1 MDFQFRGVDF
11 QISCENRIKR
21 LVRTNKSQ
29 EDMTFQIYDFHKG
42 EVIIKKITF
51 SGGSSPT
58 IDDPLYVSIVA
69 ELKEEEN
76 SLANAIPDGPPW
88 QVVIPTNIGT
98 APKRFKITDF
108 TPPPLISL

>member
-11 QISCENRIKR
+11 RILCENRIKR

-58 IDDPLYVSIVA
+58 IDRSAVRI
-69 ELKEEEN
+69 N
-76 SLANAIPDGPPW
+76 C
-88 QVVIPTNIGT
+88 
-98 APKRFKITDF
+98 R
-108 TPPPLISL
+108 